1 MIPVKSRIIFQP
13 SAILLF
19 LLPVKNFI
27 TGIIDYFYPPVQ
39 RFMPL
44 QTFRYIIC
52 GGGNTAL
59 DIFIYFISYNFI
71 LKKQIVYT
79 PFIAISPHVAS
90 FIIAFCFSF
99 PIGFLL
105 NRYIVFP
112 GSSLKGRV
120 QLFRY
125 LMLVLVCILLNYI
138 FIRLF
143 VEKLHF
149 YPTVAKIFTTVIVV
163 LFSYSTQKYYTFKI
177 KAESGGVVG
186 SKEE

>member
-1 MIPVKSRIIFQP
+1 
-13 SAILLF
+13 
-19 LLPVKNFI
+19 
-27 TGIIDYFYPPVQ
+27 
-39 RFMPL
+39 MPL
-44 QTFRYIIC
+44 QTFRYIVC
-52 GGGNTAL
+52 GGSNTAL

-71 LKKQIVYT
+71 LQKQVVHT
-79 PFIAISPHVAS
+79 PLIAISPHIAS

-105 NRYIVFP
+105 NRYVVFP

-125 LMLVLVCILLNYI
+125 LLLVLICILLNYV

-143 VEKLHF
+143 VEKLEIF
-149 YPTVAKIFTTVIVV
+149 PTISKIITTVIVV

-177 KAESGGVVG
+177 KEGHGVVG
-186 SKEE
+186 KKEG